1 MWIIFYDNSH
11 NNFDFNNYKKI
22 GLFKYKKFN
31 KKNSIPEDSI
41 QLLIYTSGTTNLPKG
56 VMISKNAILNN
67 VQSIKKSL
75 KLKSSDKTIIF
86 SPPAYAMAISQ
97 ILTFMD
103 AMCEI
108 IFYNHGL
115 KFPHDLLEKIRNYKI
130 SIVNISISSFRIL
143 LSYSKN
149 MKKFQSPRIACLEE

>member
-1 MWIIFYDNSH
+1 
-11 NNFDFNNYKKI
+11 
-22 GLFKYKKFN
+22 
-31 KKNSIPEDSI
+31 
-41 QLLIYTSGTTNLPKG
+41 
-56 VMISKNAILNN
+56 
-67 VQSIKKSL
+67 
-75 KLKSSDKTIIF
+75 
-86 SPPAYAMAISQ
+86 MAISQ

-149 MKKFQSPRIACLEE
+149 MKNFNPQELLCLRNEI